1 MNGRLIAELHSW
13 EGVNTSFHQGG
24 VVIHLKTSGQCQS
37 LTNLQVGPQ
46 NFSHISSYI
55 STHRFAGNSFFYI
68 FGFHNNGGVSCKFSP
83 SPILGIC
90 RTNESFQMLI
100 QSGWMTARNF
110 QVLHS
115 TNNEIG
121 AKQWTCLLYIS
132 YASLCFS
139 EGDFP
144 CESALSGCS

>member
-13 EGVNTSFHQGG
+13 EGVNTSFHQGV
-24 VVIHLKTSGQCQS
+24 VVIHLKTSGRCQS

-46 NFSHISSYI
+46 KFSLHLN
-55 STHRFAGNSFFYI
+55 APLCGKLVFFYI

-83 SPILGIC
+83 SPILEIC

-132 YASLCFS
+132 YASLSFS

-144 CESALSGCS
+144 CELALSGCS